1 MNQWTQVGDQTKRIR
16 SVLQAVLPPSVKV
29 KPARDDPQADFVI
42 NGVPIQVKWAGR
54 GWPRDVKP
62 FLGRRGRRPDLVV
75 GHHMSP
81 GARQALAQAGVGWLD
96 ETGAAEFAI
105 GSVVVSRTGQ
115 PPNTVGRQAGWTPS
129 VLAVAEALLCDVK
142 PTVSAVEVATGL
154 SSGSCTKALRFL
166 SDQGLLGAKAPRGR
180 ASARRI
186 LDPDKLLEEY
196 AVAASSVPT
205 RIALQVGVTWQDV
218 VQGLAKTGR
227 MWDKHDVPW
236 AATGAA
242 ASLVL
247 APFLTGVRTAE
258 VYVEARTVAE
268 LREAADVAGLRPMSG
283 GRVTLAPFPT
293 VSAQRLASQ
302 VDDIRV
308 APWPR
313 VFADLR
319 TTGVRGEETAEHLR
333 EVVIGEATRAG

>member
-1 MNQWTQVGDQTKRIR
+1 MSQGIQLGDQAKRIR
-16 SVLQAVLPPSVKV
+16 SALQAVLPPSVKV
-29 KPARDDPQADFVI
+29 KPLHDHPRANFLI

-62 FLGRRGRRPDLVV
+62 LLGRRGRRPDLVV
-75 GHHMSP
+75 GHQMSP
-81 GARQALAQAGVGWLD
+81 GARQALAEAGVGWLD
-96 ETGAAEFAI
+96 ETGAAEYAI

-115 PPNTVGRQAGWTPS
+115 PHEIVGRPAGWTPS

-142 PTVSAVEVATGL
+142 PTVSAVEDATGL

-186 LDPDKLLEEY
+186 LDADKLLDEY

-205 RIALQVGVTWQDV
+205 RFALQVGVTWQDV
-218 VQGLAKTGR
+218 VQGLAIAGR
-227 MWDKHDVPW
+227 TWDRHGVPW

-247 APFLTGVRTAE
+247 APFLTGVRTAV
-258 VYVEARTVAE
+258 VYVEARTIAE
-268 LREAADVAGLRPMSG
+268 LREAADVAGLRPIRG

-293 VSAQRLASQ
+293 ASAQRLASH

-313 VFADLR
+313 VYADLR
-319 TTGVRGEETAEHLR
+319 TTGVRGEEAAEHLR
-333 EVVIGEATRAG
+333 EVVSGEAIRAG